1 MKRIFISAVIAIV
14 ALMTSATA
22 SADSFDEAIS
32 SISSIKNTEVTT
44 LAKPML
50 NSMRMPFSVAYN
62 MEAIKRNMTTMTIVN
77 SEKNLSKIR
86 QTIKDASRKACY
98 TVMLHQKDEDG
109 ESTTILARTAK
120 NGSYSRLVFIM
131 DEEDEI
137 TFAIIDG
144 SFTEADLKS
153 MFSKRRSG
161 NSLSISV
168 PQTTIDIKADT
179 VGMSPEMKQQYL
191 NQLQQGLENYQKG
204 IEQYKKGMEQYQKA
218 MEQYRIRIKSATQ
231 STNIDKIRQQL
242 KDAGFNLPYTFDK
255 ATFDIES
262 YPATIQYHNKGEG
275 KKTII
280 IDKDGKITING
291 KVLTLKSENNSH

>member
-1 MKRIFISAVIAIV
+1 MKRIFLSAVIAIV
-14 ALMTSATA
+14 ALMTSATVL
-22 SADSFDEAIS
+22 ADSFDEAIS

-77 SEKNLSKIR
+77 SEKSLSKIR

-109 ESTTILARTAK
+109 ESTTILARTTK
-120 NGSYSRLVFIM
+120 NGSYSRLAFIM

-161 NSLSISV
+161 NSLSISI

-231 STNIDKIRQQL
+231 STNIDKIRLQL
-242 KDAGFNLPYTFDK
+242 KEAGFNLPYTFDN
-255 ATFDIES
+255 ANFDIES
-262 YPATIQYHNKGEG
+262 YPATIQYHNKGEE

-291 KVLTLKSENNSH
+291 KVLTSKSENNSH

>member
-1 MKRIFISAVIAIV
+1 
-14 ALMTSATA
+14 
-22 SADSFDEAIS
+22 
-32 SISSIKNTEVTT
+32 
-44 LAKPML
+44 
-50 NSMRMPFSVAYN
+50 
-62 MEAIKRNMTTMTIVN
+62 
-77 SEKNLSKIR
+77 
-86 QTIKDASRKACY
+86 
-98 TVMLHQKDEDG
+98 
-109 ESTTILARTAK
+109 
-120 NGSYSRLVFIM
+120 
-131 DEEDEI
+131 
-137 TFAIIDG
+137 
-144 SFTEADLKS
+144 

-161 NSLSISV
+161 NSLNSLSISV

-291 KVLTLKSENNSH
+291 KVLTSKSENNSH

>member
-1 MKRIFISAVIAIV
+1 MKRIFLSAVIAIV

-22 SADSFDEAIS
+22 LADSFDEAIS

-120 NGSYSRLVFIM
+120 NGSYSRLAFIM

-242 KDAGFNLPYTFDK
+242 KDAGFNLPYTFDN
-255 ATFDIES
+255 ANFDIES
-262 YPATIQYHNKGEG
+262 YPATIQYHNKGEE
-275 KKTII
+275 KKTIV